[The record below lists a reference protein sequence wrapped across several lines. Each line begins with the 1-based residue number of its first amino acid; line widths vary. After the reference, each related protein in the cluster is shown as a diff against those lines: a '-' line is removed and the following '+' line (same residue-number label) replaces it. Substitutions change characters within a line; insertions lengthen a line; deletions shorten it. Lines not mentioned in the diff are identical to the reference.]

1 MTQHKAEQS
10 QHGGDVFVCPAHFL
24 QLGFLH
30 KHEILI
36 RGDSFGNLIN
46 FAGNLLLIILP
57 QLYNYKECRICSEN
71 YNNLFK

>member
-1 MTQHKAEQS
+1 MIQHIAEQS
-10 QHGGDVFVCPAHFL
+10 QHGWNVFVCPAHFL
-24 QLGFLH
+24 QLGFPH

-36 RGDSFGNLIN
+36 RGDSFWNLIN
-46 FAGNLLLIILP
+46 FAGNLLLIIPP